1 MKPNNLSLNTVKM
14 VEPGDQSKKQ
24 GQKLQVSNSRGIFA
38 IVTALSVVSLFAFVA
53 LGIEVGRWYVVRA
66 ELSKSVDAAALLG
79 AKNYSNPFLVTEDLM
94 AAVGQANFS
103 PGLLGTEGSPL
114 ITGTKGAEGKVFV
127 EGSTNVLNKVTQVV
141 EMQSHIAE
149 GTYDKTYITS
159 SGVAQQREVEIMMVL
174 DESGSM
180 SSAMG
185 NLKTAAQSFVDFFE
199 HTEDTDQFGLITFAS
214 GVVVERALGT
224 NFFDDM
230 TTAIGNMSASGG
242 TNTEDALDQADGPS
256 GFTDQTGVPGDERV
270 QQFLVFFS
278 DGNPTAF
285 RADFTRN
292 GTDYDA
298 VGYAADWDIKL
309 MNPTSQFSYLNV
321 KQYSTGDGKTTS
333 TTVCQ
338 SGQPLAGY
346 SNTKWHIL
354 DDITYGVTGY
364 SDFLGV
370 NYSDVLGTTDAE
382 KCSLNKS
389 KGKDYVEAITKQMAI
404 DHAQEIKDKGIKIY
418 TIGLGG
424 VDEAFL
430 SQIASG
436 PGFEYFAPTSAD
448 LKNLFQKIATN
459 IRLRLVQ

>member
-1 MKPNNLSLNTVKM
+1 MKPNNLSLNTVKI
-14 VEPGDQSKKQ
+14 VEPCDQSKKH

-79 AKNYSNPFLVTEDLM
+79 AKNYSNPFLAPEDLM
-94 AAVGQANFS
+94 AAVGQANFG

-114 ITGTKGAEGKVFV
+114 ISGTLGAEGKVYV

-149 GTYDKTYITS
+149 GTYEKTYITS

-180 SSAMG
+180 SGAMS
-185 NLKTAAQSFVDFFE
+185 NLKSAAQSFVDFFE
-199 HTEDTDQFGLITFAS
+199 HTDDTDQFGLITFAS
-214 GVVVERALGT
+214 GVVVERALGPD
-224 NFFDDM
+224 FYVDM
-230 TTAIGNMSASGG
+230 TTAIGSMSASGG

-256 GFTDQTGVPGDERV
+256 GFTDQTGVAGDERV

-285 RADFTRN
+285 RGDFTRD

-321 KQYSTGDGKTTS
+321 KQYATGDGQTSS

-338 SGQPLAGY
+338 SGSPLAGY

-354 DDITYGVTGY
+354 DDPTYGVTGY

-370 NYSDVLGTTDAE
+370 NYSDLLGTTDPE

-424 VDEAFL
+424 VDEDFL